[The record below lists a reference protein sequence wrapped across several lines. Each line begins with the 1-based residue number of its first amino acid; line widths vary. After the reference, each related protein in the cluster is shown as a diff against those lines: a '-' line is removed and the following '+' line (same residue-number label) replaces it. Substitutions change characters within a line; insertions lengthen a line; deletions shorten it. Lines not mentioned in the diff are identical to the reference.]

1 MGFYFGIVF
10 LFLLGFLVGVVLELY
25 MFVLYV
31 LKSWVYFVE
40 DVLIEVEFL
49 MLDLSECGGSVLV

>member
-1 MGFYFGIVF
+1 
-10 LFLLGFLVGVVLELY
+10 